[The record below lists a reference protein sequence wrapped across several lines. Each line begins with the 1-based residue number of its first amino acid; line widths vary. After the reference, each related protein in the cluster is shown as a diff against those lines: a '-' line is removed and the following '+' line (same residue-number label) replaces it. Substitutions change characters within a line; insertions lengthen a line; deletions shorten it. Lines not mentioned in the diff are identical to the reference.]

1 MPDEPLRG
9 ARPSRSTGE
18 WLKTWGVIARFEAT
32 GEVGTAAN
40 KLSED
45 EARSVAIHQCAL
57 GEATDCKIYLDV
69 ETQPGFP
76 PISAAH
82 ASLPKL
88 VEFPIPRPVDH
99 AVQVARRVM
108 HHLPVTALR
117 PLLEHLALQLRGNQ
131 VQGYLDFL
139 SLVVCQGLKCGGIY
153 H

>member
-1 MPDEPLRG
+1 M
-9 ARPSRSTGE
+9 A
-18 WLKTWGVIARFEAT
+18 KTWGVIARSEAT

-45 EARSVAIHQCAL
+45 EARSVAIYQCAL
-57 GEATDCKIYLDV
+57 GGATDCKIYLDV

-99 AVQVARRVM
+99 AVQVAAG
-108 HHLPVTALR
+108 LCITC
-117 PLLEHLALQLRGNQ
+117 
-131 VQGYLDFL
+131 L
-139 SLVVCQGLKCGGIY
+139 SQRCAHCSSTWLCSCGEIRFRATWIFCRWSY
-153 H
+153 AKA